1 MGKSLLNGYTDEM
14 KKPVFSILNSS
25 YTKEIFSP
33 TSCVNVVFFSD
44 MFLQPTVYIM
54 HTFEKCVNTV
64 LMAYTIYGLV
74 LHWTMHST
82 C

>member
-1 MGKSLLNGYTDEM
+1 LGRGFSKHSKGEVGMGKRLLNGYTDEM

-44 MFLQPTVYIM
+44 MF
-54 HTFEKCVNTV
+54 F
-64 LMAYTIYGLV
+64 
-74 LHWTMHST
+74 
-82 C
+82 